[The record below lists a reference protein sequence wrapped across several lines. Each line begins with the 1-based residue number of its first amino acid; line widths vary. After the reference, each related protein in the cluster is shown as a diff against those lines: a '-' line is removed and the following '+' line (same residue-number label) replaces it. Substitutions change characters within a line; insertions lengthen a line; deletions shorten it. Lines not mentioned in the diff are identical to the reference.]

1 MPAVTNPLWRRWE
14 ADSAFFSVD
23 EVMTRWASILAPL
36 HSAGVLRPTVP
47 ASDWWCDECCQSHV
61 IEYHDT
67 PKGSFGFVVGDC
79 GVTRLKRSQTDQ
91 FQIDTERL
99 LALLFAGSRLSIQ
112 PNIGERLWNIGRHT
126 IGSRSRE
133 LRFVRG
139 ISPRTNDAIVDRL
152 KSQPKVI
159 LFTPS
164 VGCASFWQRQVP
176 CLVLALEEV
185 ATSTSTAFTID
196 WESIGE
202 SFEIHTHVDGK
213 PVKPRQKRG
222 TRTAKIERLRDELK
236 RHLASAADHALATA
250 DSEGCAALLPRPS
263 KTELAKL
270 ADMSKSDVTRCF
282 TDSTA
287 SELRLLWDTA
297 DNLEA
302 VLRLRGRSVWSK

>member
-1 MPAVTNPLWRRWE
+1 MPAATNPLWRRWE
-14 ADSAFFSVD
+14 ADSASFSVD
-23 EVMTRWASILAPL
+23 ELMTRWTSILAPL
-36 HSAGVLRPTVP
+36 HSAGVLRPSVP
-47 ASDWWCDECCQSHV
+47 ATDWWCDECCESHL

-67 PKGSFGFVVGDC
+67 ANGPFGFVVGDC
-79 GVTRLKRSQTDQ
+79 GVTRLKQSQTDQ

-112 PNIGERLWNIGRHT
+112 PSVGEWLWNIGRHT

-139 ISPRTNDAIVDRL
+139 ISPRTNGAIVDKL
-152 KSQPKVI
+152 KSQPKAI

-164 VGCASFWQRQVP
+164 VGCTAFWQRQVP
-176 CLVLALEEV
+176 CLVLALEEI
-185 ATSTSTAFTID
+185 TTPTSTAFTIN

-202 SFEIHTHVDGK
+202 SFEIHTHVDSK
-213 PVKPRQKRG
+213 PTKPRQKRG

-236 RHLASAADHALATA
+236 RHLASAADHAVATA

-270 ADMSKSDVTRCF
+270 AGMSKSDVTRCF
-282 TDSTA
+282 TDPTA

>member
-1 MPAVTNPLWRRWE
+1 MATNPLWRRWE
-14 ADSAFFSVD
+14 VDSASFSAD
-23 EVMTRWASILAPL
+23 EVMTRWASTLAPL
-36 HSAGVLRPTVP
+36 HSAGVLRPTVS
-47 ASDWWCDECCQSHV
+47 AIDWWCDECCESHL
-61 IEYHDT
+61 IEYHDS
-67 PKGSFGFVVGDC
+67 PNGKFGFVVGDC

-99 LALLFAGSRLSIQ
+99 LGLLFAGSRLLIQ
-112 PNIGERLWNIGRHT
+112 PSVSDRLWNIGRRT
-126 IGSRSRE
+126 IGSHSRE

-139 ISPRTNDAIVDRL
+139 ISPRVNNAIIEALR
-152 KSQPKVI
+152 SQPKAI

-164 VGCASFWQRQVP
+164 VGCAAFWKRQLP

-185 ATSTSTAFTID
+185 VASTSTAFNID
-196 WESIGE
+196 WKSIGE
-202 SFEIHTHVDGK
+202 SFAMHIHVDSK
-213 PVKPRQKRG
+213 PTKPRQKRG
-222 TRTAKIERLRDELK
+222 SRTAKIERLRDELK
-236 RHLASAADHALATA
+236 RHLASAADHAVATA

-270 ADMSKSDVTRCF
+270 AGMSKSDVTRCF

-302 VLRLRGRSVWSK
+302 VLRLRGRSAWSK

>member
-1 MPAVTNPLWRRWE
+1 MPVATNPLWRRWE
-14 ADSAFFSVD
+14 ADSASFSVD
-23 EVMTRWASILAPL
+23 EVMKRWAGILAPL
-36 HSAGVLRPTVP
+36 HSTGVLHPTVP
-47 ASDWWCDECCQSHV
+47 ASDWWCDECCQSHLV
-61 IEYHDT
+61 EYHDT
-67 PKGSFGFVVGDC
+67 PKGTLGFVVGDC

-112 PNIGERLWNIGRHT
+112 PSVGERLWNIGRHT
-126 IGSRSRE
+126 IGSHSRE

-139 ISPRTNDAIVDRL
+139 ISPRTNRAIVDKL
-152 KSQPKVI
+152 KSQPKAI

-164 VGCASFWQRQVP
+164 VGCAAFWQRQVP

-185 ATSTSTAFTID
+185 ATPTSTTFSIK
-196 WESIGE
+196 WEAIEE
-202 SFEIHTHVDGK
+202 SFSDHTQVKDT
-213 PVKPRQKRG
+213 PTKPRQKRG

-236 RHLASAADHALATA
+236 RHLASAADHAVATA
-250 DSEGCAALLPRPS
+250 EGEGCAALLPRPS

-270 ADMSKSDVTRCF
+270 AGMSKYDVTRCF
-282 TDSTA
+282 NDATA

-302 VLRLRGRSVWSK
+302 VLRLRGRATWAK

>member
-1 MPAVTNPLWRRWE
+1 MQAATNLLWRRWE
-14 ADSAFFSVD
+14 VEPATFSVD
-23 EVMTRWASILAPL
+23 EVMTQWGEVLAPL
-36 HSAGVLRPTVP
+36 QFAGVLRPSVP
-47 ASDWWCDECCQSHV
+47 ATDWWCDECCQSHL
-61 IEYHDT
+61 IDYHDT
-67 PKGSFGFVVGDC
+67 PTGQSGYVVGDC
-79 GVTRLKRSQTDQ
+79 GVTRLDRSQTDQ

-112 PNIGERLWNIGRHT
+112 PSVGERLWNIGRHT
-126 IGSRSRE
+126 VGSHSRD

-139 ISPRTNDAIVDRL
+139 ISPRVNNMMADIMKR
-152 KSQPKVI
+152 QPRAI

-164 VGCASFWQRQVP
+164 VGCAAFWQRQVP

-185 ATSTSTAFTID
+185 ATPTSTAFTIN
-196 WESIGE
+196 WSSIEE
-202 SFEIHTHVDGK
+202 SFAIHTQAHTEPTK
-213 PVKPRQKRG
+213 SRQKRG

-236 RHLASAADHALATA
+236 RHLASAADHAVATA
-250 DSEGCAALLPRPS
+250 EGEGCAVLLPRPS

-270 ADMSKSDVTRCF
+270 AGMSKYDVTRCF
-282 TDSTA
+282 ADTSA